1 LKPVQLLW
9 VNMIMDSLASLALAT
24 EEPVEEL
31 LNRPPYR
38 RREYIISRK
47 MVKHILGQAIFQ
59 AMVLFV
65 FIFGG
70 SHFIPEADRET
81 MDPKYA
87 DIRNGDYVMDGSLEN
102 FKLEPVYSQYEHIT
116 PSRHLSVVFNLFVWM
131 QIFNMLCARKIND
144 EWNFLSKI
152 HTNGMFIAVILFI
165 VGLQIFVIESWH
177 ISSNIS

>member
-1 LKPVQLLW
+1 MKDAPLKPVQLLW

-59 AMVLFV
+59 SMVLFI

-70 SHFIPEADRET
+70 SHFIPEAPVEDFVN
-81 MDPKYA
+81 KNYA
-87 DIRNGDYVMDGSLEN
+87 
-102 FKLEPVYSQYEHIT
+102 
-116 PSRHLSVVFNLFVWM
+116 
-131 QIFNMLCARKIND
+131 
-144 EWNFLSKI
+144 
-152 HTNGMFIAVILFI
+152 
-165 VGLQIFVIESWH
+165 
-177 ISSNIS
+177 